1 MTNGHSM
8 SALRQLAAIEA
19 KEAEL
24 RDEIKELSASIV
36 SMSKRTPAQ
45 DAPSPATSSPAIIL
59 RDRATIASDLDLKP
73 EEAMMMGEI
82 SGMLQS
88 APTEALAQM
97 LAQMRGTSVDKIM
110 KAAAAS
116 VVTSEAP
123 QLSDS
128 SETQPAAA
136 APSSERANDVLPA
149 VARVSH
155 SKVMQSGRAKLLRS
169 ILQTYFRRHAPEGV
183 HKVEELVA
191 RVVGGP
197 PTAIE
202 TGAMVGGVLW
212 TEAELFEKLESKYG
226 ERVDLDPH
234 DHEL

>member
-1 MTNGHSM
+1 M

-36 SMSKRTPAQ
+36 SMSKRTPVQ

-123 QLSDS
+123 QLADS

-149 VARVSH
+149 VSH